1 MQSRCDPSA
10 NDPGGNTMKLF
21 LRIAFGIG
29 SCSVLVFVW
38 MLCMI
43 ASWENKDKE
52 MGKIMRQRR
61 GSGS

>member
-1 MQSRCDPSA
+1 
-10 NDPGGNTMKLF
+10 MKLF

-52 MGKIMRQRR
+52 IGKIMRQRR